1 MIILQGGYWLGGAR
15 EGASG
20 VLNVLHPDLN
30 GGYIEALIY
39 KNSFVYFMC
48 YTSIKNS
55 LKILPS
61 LKSSPKF
68 ISFIP
73 ILTECITSQ
82 QDYCWIDI
90 ITTLRI
96 TQAKHIRDENKT
108 FVEKNLISIFQ
119 WISLIVW
126 FENIHEFRG

>member
-1 MIILQGGYWLGGAR
+1 MGGAK

-20 VLNVLHPDLN
+20 VLNVLHPGLN

-82 QDYCWIDI
+82 QDYCRIDI

-96 TQAKHIRDENKT
+96 TQAKHIRDESKT
-108 FVEKNLISIFQ
+108 FVEKKSYIRFPMNFSNC
-119 WISLIVW
+119 VV
-126 FENIHEFRG
+126 

>member
-48 YTSIKNS
+48 YTSIKKQLKNS
-55 LKILPS
+55 AKSKIKP
-61 LKSSPKF
+61 
-68 ISFIP
+68 
-73 ILTECITSQ
+73 
-82 QDYCWIDI
+82 
-90 ITTLRI
+90 
-96 TQAKHIRDENKT
+96 
-108 FVEKNLISIFQ
+108 
-119 WISLIVW
+119 
-126 FENIHEFRG
+126 